1 MPTIQSEAQL
11 SPEELLKAVG
21 QLSTPELET
30 FADDVLTLRAER
42 VAPRLTA
49 DEAALLQ
56 QINQGLPDD
65 LQERFDAL
73 VARRRAE
80 TLTPQEHAELLAL
93 TERVE
98 QTDARRLEH
107 LVELSR
113 LRKVP
118 LKQLMEQLGLRPR
131 PHD

>member
-1 MPTIQSEAQL
+1 MPIIQVEAQL
-11 SPEELLKAVG
+11 SPEQLLKAVG
-21 QLSTPELET
+21 QLSTPELDD
-30 FADDVLTLRAER
+30 FAERILTLRAER
-42 VAPRLTA
+42 VAPRLPV

-65 LQERFDAL
+65 LQARFDAL

-80 TLTPQEHAELLAL
+80 VLTPQEHAELLAL
-93 TERVE
+93 TEKIE
-98 QTDARRLEH
+98 QMDARRLEH
-107 LVELSR
+107 LVDLSR

-118 LKQLMEQLGLRPR
+118 LKQLMEQMGLRPR

>member
-1 MPTIQSEAQL
+1 MPTVQLEAQL
-11 SPEELLKAVG
+11 SPEQLLKAVG
-21 QLSTPELET
+21 QLSTPELEA

-42 VAPRLTA
+42 VAPRLPV

-65 LQERFDAL
+65 LQARFDAL

-80 TLTPQEHAELLAL
+80 VLIPQEHAELLAL
-93 TERVE
+93 TEKIE
-98 QTDARRLEH
+98 QMDARRLEH
-107 LVELSR
+107 LVDLSR

-118 LKQLMEQLGLRPR
+118 LKQLMEQMGLRPR

>member
-1 MPTIQSEAQL
+1 MPTIQLEAQL
-11 SPEELLKAVG
+11 SAEQLLKAVG

-30 FADDVLTLRAER
+30 FAERIFVLRAER
-42 VAPRLTA
+42 VAPRLPA
-49 DEAALLQ
+49 DEASLLQ

-65 LQERFDAL
+65 LQNRFDEL

-80 TLTPQEHAELLAL
+80 TLTPQEHAQLLAL
-93 TERVE
+93 TEQIE
-98 QTDARRLEH
+98 QADARRLEH